1 MNAREIS
8 ELKRRFSPD
17 NDSLTCI
24 RGCYVSTDKEIV
36 SLFRLPLVA
45 LPEEERERYMTLFR
59 KVLSGTPEKNLV
71 PVEFAAEAVGSS
83 DEHKLLSALRN
94 GALEDDELAQV
105 FFQRVIDGLDMQE
118 SCLILLAHDVYEV
131 PFRGASVGRDP
142 GEGDEIFTYIA
153 CAVCPVKLTKA
164 ELVYRAEDNLFHT
177 ADSEWAV
184 AAPEFGFVF
193 PAFDGRS
200 ANISSALCYTKDPAE
215 NHPGLVH
222 AVFGAEPPIP
232 AAEQEASFRGLLQET
247 LAEECSMEVV
257 QSVHERLSEQLAEQK
272 HDREAPPAKVSARE
286 IRQALE
292 VCGVPEERVQAFE
305 ERYQEEFGGAASVST
320 VNAVDPKRFE
330 VRTPNVVIKVDPA
343 HSDLVET
350 RMINGLK
357 YILIRAEEGVEVN
370 GVSVTIQA
378 ERY

>member
-1 MNAREIS
+1 MQEIAGF
-8 ELKRRFSPD
+8 LKEEI
-17 NDSLTCI
+17 LT
-24 RGCYVSTDKEIV
+24 
-36 SLFRLPLVA
+36 
-45 LPEEERERYMTLFR
+45 
-59 KVLSGTPEKNLV
+59 
-71 PVEFAAEAVGSS
+71 
-83 DEHKLLSALRN
+83 ALRN
-94 GALEDDELAQV
+94 GAIEDDELAQV
-105 FFQRVIDGLDMQE
+105 FFQRVIDGLDLQE
-118 SCLILLAHDVYEV
+118 SCVILLAHDVYDV

-142 GEGDEIFTYIA
+142 AEGDEVFTYIA

-164 ELVYRAEDNLFHT
+164 ELVYRSEDNLFHPNEP
-177 ADSEWAV
+177 DWAV

-200 ANISSALCYTKDPAE
+200 ANISAALCYTKDPAQ
-215 NHPGLVH
+215 NHPGLVN
-222 AVFGAEPPIP
+222 ALFGAEPPM
-232 AAEQEASFRGLLQET
+232 AAVDQEMSFRDLLQET

-305 ERYQEEFGGAASVST
+305 ERYQQEFGGAASVST
-320 VNAVDPKRFE
+320 VNAVDPKHFE
-330 VRTPNVVIKVDPA
+330 VRTPNVVIRVDPA

-378 ERY
+378 DRY